1 MALDRHS
8 AGSDHPASTNKT
20 TIQTTLD
27 AINCILLE
35 CGILKNLGADAQ
47 RSDKRVEETEA
58 TASSA
63 AGDTLDHSTGLNLDN
78 LSIANETAL
87 DTRDG
92 MPDIEQQSPFQLSQE
107 EEWEREQVMSH
118 RNRRYILAA
127 KDLEGRLWDDSKEER
142 LLAHGY
148 YRNRERWWH
157 NRQVARTKELE
168 LDEIDR
174 QEQTLCREQRA
185 SKVPSPD
192 ASATETTAT
201 ITEHSCSATKVHTQ
215 RLSPI
220 YRPNTNNGSQSPTK
234 ALVQESQ
241 PSVDSLF
248 AQPVQWDYV
257 DATLLQAEVEP
268 VVKML
273 LLEYLGGDAD
283 DGSVADLVEFVIGH
297 LRDHKSPQSLVEELE
312 MVLVDE
318 APAFVAQIW
327 RVLLSTAEPNALPQ
341 S

>member
-1 MALDRHS
+1 MLC
-8 AGSDHPASTNKT
+8 K
-20 TIQTTLD
+20 
-27 AINCILLE
+27 
-35 CGILKNLGADAQ
+35 
-47 RSDKRVEETEA
+47 
-58 TASSA
+58 
-63 AGDTLDHSTGLNLDN
+63 
-78 LSIANETAL
+78 
-87 DTRDG
+87 
-92 MPDIEQQSPFQLSQE
+92 
-107 EEWEREQVMSH
+107 
-118 RNRRYILAA
+118 
-127 KDLEGRLWDDSKEER
+127 WDDSKEER